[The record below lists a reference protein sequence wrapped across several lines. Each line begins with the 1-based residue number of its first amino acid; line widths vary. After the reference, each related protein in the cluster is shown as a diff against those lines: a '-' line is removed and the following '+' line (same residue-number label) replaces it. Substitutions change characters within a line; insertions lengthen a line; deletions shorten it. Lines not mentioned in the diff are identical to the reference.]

1 MFAQWIQFN
10 IGRFGK
16 NSSINPRNPD
26 IMIKNYLLNNVHRY
40 ASKWL
45 VLVIDLFLVAFSF
58 VLSYLIRFN
67 LTMNF
72 DIDKLFIQM
81 PIIVLIAL
89 LSFLFIGSYKGVVR
103 HTGVRDV
110 YNIFNAICMSSIIT
124 IFMVILNRQY
134 NYMEDFTIPLS
145 IIIIHSLIGFISLT
159 ASRYVFKALYE
170 NMVKKYKTNINV
182 LIFGA
187 GESGIMTY
195 NALTSTTKSRSRVVG
210 YIDEDRKKV
219 GKSINGVVVYGRD
232 DLTNYFIDMKEV
244 AEIIFSIHNID
255 SNKSRELLESLVDLP
270 VKVKIVPPVEDWIN
284 GELKISQIKQVQIE
298 DLLNRVPINIKRSK
312 VSGELKDQVI
322 IVTGGAG
329 SIGSEIVR
337 QIVHYDYKALIIID
351 QAESA
356 LYDLQQELK
365 QAGRHNFIPLVADVR
380 DKNRMNTFFQE
391 YKPTMVFHAAAYK
404 HVPLMEYNSYEAIKI
419 NVAGTKMMVD
429 LSLSHNVE
437 KFVFVSTDKAVNPTN
452 VMGAT
457 KRIAEMYISCAQQQ
471 NKTKFI
477 TTRFGNVLGSNGS
490 VIPLFKKQIEKGGP
504 LTVTHKDVT
513 RFFMTIP
520 EASQLVLEAAAMG
533 AGGEIFIFDM
543 GESVKIF
550 DLAKNMIKLSGL
562 KYPEDI
568 DIKVTGLR
576 PGEKLYE
583 ELLANGENTLPTYH
597 KKIMIGKVRDLDY
610 SKVRSQI
617 DELCVTN
624 MFFNGDTVSLMKKIV
639 PEFVSN
645 NSELCRLDVKK
656 SENKVDKTADEIFQ
670 S

>member
-1 MFAQWIQFN
+1 
-10 IGRFGK
+10 
-16 NSSINPRNPD
+16 
-26 IMIKNYLLNNVHRY
+26 MIKNYLVNNAHRY

-45 VLVIDLFLVAFSF
+45 VLAIDVFLISVAFIM
-58 VLSYLIRFN
+58 SYFIRFN
-67 LTMNF
+67 LTFEF
-72 DIDKLFIQM
+72 DIEKLIMQFPVVVVIS
-81 PIIVLIAL
+81 LI
-89 LSFLFIGSYKGVVR
+89 SFLAIGSYKGVVR

-110 YNIFNAICMSSIIT
+110 YNIFNAICLSSIFT

-134 NYMEDFTIPLS
+134 NILEDFTIPLS
-145 IIIIHSLIGFISLT
+145 IIIIHSLIGFILLV
-159 ASRYVFKALYE
+159 ASRYVFKTSYDNL
-170 NMVKKYKTNINV
+170 VKKFKITKNV

-187 GESGIMTY
+187 GESGILTY
-195 NALTSTTKSRSRVVG
+195 NALTTTTNSKARVVG
-210 YIDEDRKKV
+210 YVDEDVKKI
-219 GKSINGVVVYGRD
+219 GKSINGVTVYGPQ
-232 DLTNYFIDMKEV
+232 DLTEFFIGKRDIS
-244 AEIIFSIHNID
+244 EIIFSIHNI
-255 SNKSRELLESLVDLP
+255 SNNKLRELVQSLVDLP
-270 VKVKIVPPVEDWIN
+270 VQVKIVPPVEDWIN
-284 GELKISQIKQVQIE
+284 GELNVSQIKQVQIE
-298 DLLNRVPINIKRSK
+298 DLLNRVPIDIKKSK
-312 VSGELKDQVI
+312 VSNELKEQVI
-322 IVTGGAG
+322 LVTGGAG
-329 SIGSEIVR
+329 SIGSEIAR
-337 QIVHYDYKALIIID
+337 QIAHYEYKSLIIID

-365 QAGRHNFIPLVADVR
+365 QNGFHNFVPIVGDIR
-380 DKNRMNTFFQE
+380 DKNRMNEYFQE
-391 YKPTMVFHAAAYK
+391 FKPTMVFHAAAYK

-419 NVAGTKMMVD
+419 NVAGTKNIVD
-429 LSLSHNVE
+429 LSMTHNVD

-457 KRIAEMYISCAQQQ
+457 KRIAEMYISCMQQE

-533 AGGEIFIFDM
+533 SGGEIFIFDM
-543 GESVKIF
+543 GDSVKIF

-562 KYPEDI
+562 KYPDDI
-568 DIKVTGLR
+568 DIKITGLR

-597 KKIMIGKVRDLDY
+597 KKIMIGKVRELDY
-610 SKVRSQI
+610 TKIRSKI
-617 DELCVTN
+617 EELCVTN
-624 MFFNGDTVSLMKKIV
+624 MFFNANTVPLMKEIV

-645 NSELCRLDVKK
+645 NSDLCKLDQKK
-656 SENKVDKTADEIFQ
+656 DSNKGDEGTKKILQ